1 MRRTIEQMMA
11 IREDRV
17 KQNLREVRR
26 VITSIR
32 KLIDGKNY
40 ADANTFA
47 TYLST
52 LIPYIKEDIVALLL
66 LANLLEKE
74 RKADF
79 NGTIEKVELH
89 DRSLSGNEIISTFKK
104 SKKMKDARKK
114 KKHEGED

>member
-11 IREDRV
+11 VREDRV

-52 LIPYIKEDIVALLL
+52 LIP
-66 LANLLEKE
+66 
-74 RKADF
+74 
-79 NGTIEKVELH
+79 
-89 DRSLSGNEIISTFKK
+89 
-104 SKKMKDARKK
+104 
-114 KKHEGED
+114 

>member
-52 LIPYIKEDIVALLL
+52 LIPFIKEDIVALLL
-66 LANLLEKE
+66 LANLLEEE

-79 NGTIEKVELH
+79 NGTIEKVELL
-89 DRSLSGNEIISTFKK
+89 DRSLSEDEITNIFKK
-104 SKKMKDARKK
+104 SKDDGKK
-114 KKHEGED
+114 E

>member
-1 MRRTIEQMMA
+1 MRQTIKQMIV
-11 IREDRV
+11 IRKDRV

-52 LIPYIKEDIVALLL
+52 LIPFIKEDIVALLL
-66 LANLLEKE
+66 LANLLEEE

-89 DRSLSGNEIISTFKK
+89 DRSLSKDEITNIFKK
-104 SKKMKDARKK
+104 SKDGRKK
-114 KKHEGED
+114 K

>member
-1 MRRTIEQMMA
+1 MRQTIEQMIA

-47 TYLST
+47 TYLFT

-66 LANLLEKE
+66 LANLLEEE

-79 NGTIEKVELH
+79 SGTIEKVELH
-89 DRSLSGNEIISTFKK
+89 DRSLSKDEITNIFKK
-104 SKKMKDARKK
+104 SKDDGKNN
-114 KKHEGED
+114 